1 MIGVAIAAVVAWFGA
16 VPAPD
21 RASAACRELV
31 VWHDTAYAAVWN
43 PADPG
48 ADWAGSAGGSHR
60 PVVVVMIV
68 IAALAAAVA
77 AFTVRHRRA
86 A

>member
-1 MIGVAIAAVVAWFGA
+1 V
-16 VPAPD
+16 
-21 RASAACRELV
+21 L
-31 VWHDTAYAAVWN
+31 
-43 PADPG
+43 G

-60 PVVVVMIV
+60 PVVLVMIA

-77 AFTVRHRRA
+77 AFTVRHRCA